1 MRTLVIAEYNEA
13 GLTADF
19 FNVLNAAKT
28 LHDVTD
34 VALFGYQCNRVLDQ
48 LSEVN
53 GVSSILLADHHSL
66 QRQASEAI
74 AWAIAQIARNYSHI
88 FCSTSVLGKA
98 VMPRVA
104 AYLNVAHISN
114 VSAIISPDIFQ
125 RPMYAGRLQSRLRSH
140 DPVKIITLIASA
152 FSSTV
157 EPIGDT
163 DTTAKVIVLPIE
175 DFPIARQASFVSE
188 QQDTSDRK
196 SLQSAATVVSA
207 GRGLNTPENFAA
219 LEVLANKLD
228 AAIGAT
234 RAVVDAGWMPHDRQ
248 IGQTAK
254 TVAPQLYIALGISGA
269 TQHIA
274 GIKDSRIIVAVNKD
288 ANAPIFQVADYGLVG
303 DINEV
308 LPALNHL
315 L

>member
-13 GLTADF
+13 GLTTDF
-19 FNVLNAAKT
+19 LNVLNAAKSF
-28 LHDVTD
+28 HDVTD
-34 VALFGYQCNRVLDQ
+34 VALFGYQCSSVLDQ
-48 LSEVN
+48 LSEIS

-66 QRQASEAI
+66 QRQRSESI

-88 FCSTSVLGKA
+88 FCSTSALGKS

-140 DPVKIITLIASA
+140 DPIKIITLIASA

-175 DFPIARQASFVSE
+175 DFPAARQANFVSE
-188 QQDTSDRK
+188 QQDTSGRK

-228 AAIGAT
+228 AAIGGT
-234 RAVVDAGWMPHDRQ
+234 RAVVDAGWMPNDRQ

-308 LPALNHL
+308 LPALNYL